1 MDSIQLNASPRE
13 AGKKHAR
20 AIRRNHDVPCIVYG
34 GALDTP
40 VLFSVP
46 ELALRDL
53 IYTAETRTAD
63 INVGGETYN
72 AILKSIVMH
81 PVTDRPYH
89 VDFIALKRGE
99 LLTLNVALSTTG
111 QAPATRAGL
120 VVNQIMREIEITCMP
135 RHIPAHIELDLTTLE
150 GVHDAIRVSDLTMPE
165 GVTTTLDPDTTLV
178 AVVPPMAEEAEV
190 TVDATDDAGANVP
203 RVGDE
208 DDDAAPA
215 DEA

>member
-1 MDSIQLNASPRE
+1 MDAVQLNASPRE

-20 AIRRNHDVPCIVYG
+20 SIRRNREVPCIVYG
-34 GALDTP
+34 GGLETP

-63 INVGGETYN
+63 INVGGESYN

-89 VDFIALKRGE
+89 VDFVALKRGE
-99 LLTLNVALSTTG
+99 LLTLSVALSATG

-120 VVNQIMREIEITCMP
+120 VINQIMREIEITCTP
-135 RHIPAHIELDLTTLE
+135 RNIPAHIDLDLSTLE
-150 GVHDAIRVSDLTMPE
+150 GVHDAIRVSDLKLPE

-178 AVVPPMAEEAEV
+178 AVVPPMDEEAEV
-190 TVDATDDAGANVP
+190 SADGAEDTATA
-203 RVGDE
+203 
-208 DDDAAPA
+208 DAAS
-215 DEA
+215 EA